1 MHSKAENISIIERK
15 ILINKYLPDSLG
27 EIFFAVTAY
36 TFHRTNLK
44 GVIVITI
51 REEKLRGQN
60 ALTAAPRGLGEREV
74 EESRK
79 KYGRNIM
86 SSTKKKSFMRRFFE
100 NLGDP
105 VVKIL
110 IGALI
115 INLIFM
121 FKSANWVESA
131 GIAIS
136 ILLAT
141 FISTASEHGS
151 EAAFERLCREG
162 GQTLCR
168 VIRDGEVREVVI
180 SDVVVGDILVIG
192 AGERISADGILVS
205 GEITTD
211 QSSMTGESLEIKKRA
226 RRAGD
231 RDDFSPSSPY
241 YCLRGCTVISGSG
254 LIRVSRVGDSTM
266 LGGISQEIQ
275 TDTRSSPLK
284 IRLEKLARQISVL
297 GYILSAAVAL
307 AYLFN
312 VFVISS
318 AFDTEIIKY
327 KLANLPYLFSHLYHA
342 LTLALTVIVVAV
354 PEGLPM
360 MIAVVLSS
368 NIKRMVK
375 DNVLVRKPVGIEAAG
390 SMNILFTD
398 KTGTLTEGR
407 LSVGGIYLGDGSYF
421 SGARE
426 IKGNTRA
433 REGYI
438 LSAYANTSSLLGR
451 NTQGKRDALGG
462 NSTDR
467 ALMLSAMEISRSPSD
482 VTVIDKQ
489 EFDSIKKYSSALVD
503 LNRGKRIL
511 VKGAPERIL
520 PLVSGYIAQD
530 GSVKAISRG
539 RCADICSNLTSRGKR
554 VMAIAEGDGNGL
566 ASCRSTGALEG
577 LTLVCLVYLEDKIR
591 ASARRSVERLTRAG
605 IGVVMITGDNRE
617 TAISIAQECGIMSR
631 ERSVVLTGDELALKS
646 DAELKTILPHLSVV
660 ARALPND
667 KSRLVRISQEL
678 EMVVGMTG
686 DGINDAPAL
695 KRADVGF
702 AMGSGTQVAKDAGD
716 IIIIDN
722 DLASIVKA
730 VLYGRTV
737 FKSIRKFISLQLTMN
752 LSAVGVSVICPFLGF
767 EAPVTVVQMLWINII
782 MDTLGGLAFAGGAPL
797 ESYMDER
804 PKKRDES
811 ILCGYMI
818 NEILLCGGFTIA
830 ICIAF
835 LKIPEITSLFRMSEG
850 NICLLTGFFALF
862 IFASVFNCFNA
873 RTDRLNILA
882 GIAKNKTF
890 TLIMTAVL
898 LVQVAF
904 VYLGGSVL
912 RTVPLTAREL
922 AATAAMALLV
932 FPLDFIRKLLWRL
945 LFGKRGY

>member
-1 MHSKAENISIIERK
+1 MDITVTEERK
-15 ILINKYLPDSLG
+15 KSKGALSVLPCGLN
-27 EIFFAVTAY
+27 EI
-36 TFHRTNLK
+36 
-44 GVIVITI
+44 
-51 REEKLRGQN
+51 
-60 ALTAAPRGLGEREV
+60 EV

-86 SSTKKKSFMRRFFE
+86 SSAKRKSFMKRFLE

-105 VVKIL
+105 VVRIL

-131 GIAIS
+131 GIAVS

-151 EAAFERLCREG
+151 QAAFERLCREG
-162 GQTLCR
+162 GQTVCR
-168 VIRDGEVREVVI
+168 VIRGGEVREI
-180 SDVVVGDILVIG
+180 SVGDVVVGDILTVG
-192 AGERISADGILVS
+192 AGEQISADGTLIS
-205 GEITTD
+205 GELTTD
-211 QSSMTGESLEIKKRA
+211 QSSMTGESKEVKKRA
-226 RRAGD
+226 RTPGD
-231 RDDFSPSSPY
+231 KDDATPSSPY

-254 LIRVSRVGDSTM
+254 LVEVGRVGDATM
-266 LGGISQEIQ
+266 LGGISREIQ

-284 IRLEKLARQISVL
+284 IRLEKLAKQISVL
-297 GYILSAAVAL
+297 GYILAAAVAF

-312 VFVISS
+312 VFVIDS

-327 KLANLPYLFSHLYHA
+327 KLTSLSYLFSHLYHA

-368 NIKRMVK
+368 NIKRMVR

-398 KTGTLTEGR
+398 KTGTLTEGK
-407 LSVGGIYLGDGSYF
+407 LSVGGIYLGDGTAF
-421 SGARE
+421 SD
-426 IKGNTRA
+426 IKGLKKATRA
-433 REGYI
+433 YDGYI
-438 LSAYANTSSLLGR
+438 LGAFANTSSLAGR
-451 NTQGKRDALGG
+451 NTGGKRDALGG

-467 ALMLSAMEISRSPSD
+467 ALMLSGMAVSGTAPEFS
-482 VTVIDKQ
+482 VVDKL
-489 EFDSIKKYSSALVD
+489 EFDSARKYSSALVD
-503 LNRGKRIL
+503 VEGNRKIL
-511 VKGAPERIL
+511 LKGAPEKIL
-520 PLVSGYIAQD
+520 PLVSGYVTPEGDI
-530 GSVKAISRG
+530 KHISRQK
-539 RCADICSNLTSRGKR
+539 CVEICNSLTSKGKR
-554 VMAIAEGDGNGL
+554 VIAIADGDGSGL
-566 ASCRSTGALEG
+566 SSCKSLGALDG
-577 LTLVCLVYLEDKIR
+577 LTLICLAYLEDKVR
-591 ASARRSVERLTRAG
+591 TSARESVERLTRAG
-605 IGVVMITGDNRE
+605 VGVVMITGDNRD
-617 TAISIAQECGIMSR
+617 TAASIARECGIMRR
-631 ERSVVLTGDELALKS
+631 ERDIVLTGEELALRS
-646 DAELKTILPHLSVV
+646 DAEVKEILPRLCVV

-678 EMVVGMTG
+678 ELVVGMTG

-722 DLASIVKA
+722 DLSSIAKA

-782 MDTLGGLAFAGGAPL
+782 MDTLGGLAFAGEAPL
-797 ESYMDER
+797 ASYMDEK

-818 NEILLCGGFTIA
+818 NSILLGGGFTVA
-830 ICIAF
+830 LCIAF
-835 LKIPEITSLFRMSEG
+835 LKIPEITSIFRVSDG
-850 NICLLTGFFALF
+850 NICLMTGFFALF

-873 RTDRLNILA
+873 RTDRLNLLS
-882 GIAKNKTF
+882 GIAKNKAF
-890 TLIMTAVL
+890 ILIMSAVL
-898 LVQVAF
+898 ALQVAF

-912 RTVPLTAREL
+912 RTTPLTLREL
-922 AATAAMALLV
+922 AVTAALALLV
-932 FPLDFIRKLLWRL
+932 FPAELVRKLIRRL
-945 LFGKRGY
+945 FFGKQGY